1 MMVSVQVLGGL
12 ERRMEV
18 SVPANE
24 VEQQVDARLLRVSR
38 SAKIKGFRPGKAPIH
53 VVRKHYGAQVREEVV
68 GDMIRQTFS
77 EAVQKEKLVPAGG
90 PRIEPITAE
99 KGSDLRYAAVFE
111 VYPKLELAGVEGMA
125 LTRPTATVTDAD
137 VDVMIDSLR
146 EQRPDFVT
154 VERAAADGDRV
165 TLDFE
170 GRLDGEVFEGGKA
183 EGYQV
188 MLGAGRMLKD
198 FEDGLRGA
206 SAGETRRFPVVF
218 PPDYPAKNVAG
229 RSADFTATVKA
240 VEEKRLPPVDDD
252 FCRAFG
258 VETGGVEALR
268 GEVRENMQR
277 ELEQAVRTR
286 MKNQVM
292 ERLLAANPIEVPR
305 SLMEGEV
312 RDMQMEAL
320 RRMGS
325 RDPKRLPPREQ
336 FEAAA
341 RRRVALGLLLNELIR
356 SAGIQLDALR
366 VQARVDE
373 LVSGF
378 EDPEAAR
385 KQYLENEG
393 ALRQLQMMVMED
405 QAVEHVIGR
414 ASVTEQ
420 PATFK
425 DIMNFGAS
433 AESEQ

>member
-1 MMVSVQVLGGL
+1 MMVSVQVLAGL
-12 ERRMEV
+12 ERRLEV
-18 SVPANE
+18 SVPATE
-24 VEQQVDARLLRVSR
+24 VEQQIDARLLRVSR

-68 GDMIRQTFS
+68 GDLIRQTFA

-90 PRIEPITAE
+90 PRIEPITAD

-111 VYPKLELAGVEGMA
+111 VYPKLELKGVEGIA

-137 VDVMIDSLR
+137 VDIMIESLR
-146 EQRPDFVT
+146 EQRPQFVA
-154 VERAAADGDRV
+154 VERPAGDGDRL
-165 TLDFE
+165 TIDFE
-170 GRLDGEVFEGGKA
+170 GRLGGEPFEGGKA

-198 FEDGLRGA
+198 FENGLRGA
-206 SAGETRRFPVVF
+206 TPGEIRTFPVVF

-229 RSADFTATVKA
+229 KTAEFTATVKA
-240 VEEKRLPPVDDD
+240 VEEKRLPPVDDE

-258 VETGGVEALR
+258 VEVGSVEALR

-305 SLMEGEV
+305 SLVDGEV
-312 RDMQMEAL
+312 RDMQMETL
-320 RRMGS
+320 RRLGT

-336 FEAAA
+336 FEATA

-356 SAGIQLDALR
+356 SAGIQLDGAR
-366 VQARVDE
+366 VQARIDD
-373 LVSGF
+373 LVAGF

-385 KQYLENEG
+385 KQYVENEG
-393 ALRQLQMMVMED
+393 ALRQLQMMVIED
-405 QAVEHVIGR
+405 QAVEHVIAR
-414 ASVTEQ
+414 ATVTEQ

>member
-1 MMVSVQVLGGL
+1 MMVSVQVLAGL

-18 SVPANE
+18 SVPATE

-68 GDMIRQTFS
+68 GDLIRQTFA
-77 EAVQKEKLVPAGG
+77 EAVQKEQLVPAGG
-90 PRIEPITAE
+90 PRIEPISAD

-111 VYPKLELAGVEGMA
+111 VYPKLELQGVEGMA
-125 LTRPTATVTDAD
+125 LARPSATVTEAD
-137 VDVMIDSLR
+137 VGVMIESLR
-146 EQRPDFVT
+146 EQRPVFVA
-154 VERAAADGDRV
+154 VERGAADGDRL
-165 TLDFE
+165 TIDFE
-170 GRLDGEVFEGGKA
+170 GRIDGETFQGGKA

-206 SAGETRRFPVVF
+206 MPGEARTFPVVF
-218 PPDYPAKNVAG
+218 PPDYPAQNVAG
-229 RSADFTATVKA
+229 RTAEFSAAVKA
-240 VEEKRLPPVDDD
+240 VEEKRLPEVDDE

-258 VETGGVEALR
+258 VEVGGVEALR
-268 GEVRENMQR
+268 GEVRDNMQR
-277 ELEQAVRTR
+277 ELEQAIRTR

-292 ERLLAANPIEVPR
+292 ERLLAANPIDVPR
-305 SLMEGEV
+305 SLVDGEV
-312 RDMQMEAL
+312 RDMQMDTL
-320 RRMGS
+320 RRLGT

-336 FEAAA
+336 FEATA

-356 SAGIQLDALR
+356 SAGIQLDGAR
-366 VQARVDE
+366 VQARIDE

-385 KQYLENEG
+385 KQYVENEG
-393 ALRQLQMMVMED
+393 ALRQLQMMVIED
-405 QAVEHVIGR
+405 QAVEHVIAR
-414 ASVTEQ
+414 AAVSEQ

-425 DIMNFGAS
+425 DIMNFGATG
-433 AESEQ
+433 ESEQ

>member
-18 SVPANE
+18 SVPATE

-68 GDMIRQTFS
+68 GDLIRQTFA

-90 PRIEPITAE
+90 PRIEPLAAE

-111 VYPKLELAGVEGMA
+111 VYPKLELQGVEAMA
-125 LTRPTATVTDAD
+125 LTRPTATVTEAD
-137 VDVMIDSLR
+137 VDVMIESLR
-146 EQRPDFVT
+146 EQRPQYVA
-154 VERAAADGDRV
+154 VERGAADGDRV
-165 TLDFE
+165 TIDFE
-170 GRLDGEVFEGGKA
+170 GKLDGEGFQGGKA
-183 EGYQV
+183 EDYQV
-188 MLGAGRMLKD
+188 LLGAGRMLKD

-206 SAGETRRFPVVF
+206 APGETRGFPVVF

-229 RSADFTATVKA
+229 RTAEFTATVKA
-240 VEEKRLPPVDDD
+240 VEEKQLPTVDDE

-258 VETGGVEALR
+258 VEEGGVEALR
-268 GEVRENMQR
+268 AEVRENMQR

-292 ERLLAANPIEVPR
+292 ERLLAANPIDLPR
-305 SLMEGEV
+305 SLVESEV
-312 RDMQMEAL
+312 RDMQLETL
-320 RRMGS
+320 RRMGT

-336 FEAAA
+336 FEASA
-341 RRRVALGLLLNELIR
+341 RRRVALGLLLNELIQ
-356 SAGIQLDALR
+356 SAGIKLDAAR
-366 VQARVDE
+366 VQARIDE

-385 KQYLENEG
+385 KQYVENEG
-393 ALRQLQMMVMED
+393 AMRQLQMMVIED
-405 QAVEHVIGR
+405 QAVDHVLSK
-414 ASVTEQ
+414 ASITDQ

-425 DIMNFGAS
+425 DIMNFGAT